1 MPLLLPNCDSK
12 RRRYFCRFEDEEESL
27 FDEFPFHGS
36 FPDEESLR
44 FRDDRCMF
52 VTESRFGFVQ
62 VCTEYGR
69 GYTHFDADDRF
80 HASSVTYE

>member
-12 RRRYFCRFEDEEESL
+12 RRRHFCRFEDEEERV
-27 FDEFPFHGS
+27 FDEFPFHS
-36 FPDEESLR
+36 PFPDEELLR
-44 FRDDRCMF
+44 FRDDCCMF
-52 VTESRFGFVQ
+52 ITETRFGFVQ

-69 GYTHFDADDRF
+69 GYTRFDADDRF